1 MGISFE
7 WNSVWLLVC
16 VGSALACT
24 LLLYF
29 KSSFKELKALYLF
42 LQSFRFLTLFILA
55 FLLLKPIINR
65 IVLELEE
72 PIVIVAVDNS
82 SSMISSKDSLYYK
95 TEFLNQINTLKS
107 KIAQDFELNFFTFG
121 QEVNEDSEISFSEKK
136 TDFSALFQELS
147 DIYSNRNI
155 AGVVVVSDGIN
166 NTGLNP
172 LFLKNEINAPYF
184 YVATGDTSLKKD
196 VFINTIFHNDIAYL
210 DNKFPVEV
218 SLCAQ
223 NAKSEKINIK
233 IFEREKLLFENTI
246 EISSNDFVLN
256 VPFFLLA
263 DEIGLHHYTV
273 ELESSLLSE
282 NTTNNLQHFYVD
294 VLESKQ
300 KILFLYDHIH
310 PDISAITS
318 ALDQNFNYEL
328 ELLNIDDFDG
338 NYKPYSMLIA
348 YQILPEDV
356 RIPCFYF
363 IGDYMKS
370 LNLEW
375 VNLNASSTI
384 LEDANAIMNNF
395 SFFELSDEWNK
406 FSSQIPPLKVPFSKV
421 NIRSDY
427 QTLFYQNIKGINT
440 EKPILTFS
448 KSNSSRQAIFL
459 GEGLWKWRM
468 QDFKLHQNH
477 NLFDELI
484 NKSIQFLV
492 LNEDKEQFRIK
503 SNKRFDE
510 GDNVVLQ
517 AELYNSSYE
526 LVNDPQVFVQIIDQE
541 NTKFDY
547 VFEKINKSYIINIED
562 FDEGDYFYEAKVNFE
577 EKVFVKKGTFSIT
590 PVLIEQYQTRAN
602 HQLLTN
608 LAQFNNSQVV
618 YPKNLNSI
626 SSILTELPNDTYFY
640 SREIQTDLIHNKW
653 ISYLLFV
660 FLFLEWFLRK
670 RNGNI

>member
-1 MGISFE
+1 MEISFE
-7 WNSVWLLVC
+7 WNSVWLLFC
-16 VGSALACT
+16 VGFALVCT

-29 KSSFKELKALYLF
+29 KSTFKEFKTLFLF

-55 FLLLKPIINR
+55 FFLLKPIINKV
-65 IVLELEE
+65 VLELEE
-72 PIVIVAVDNS
+72 PIVIIAVDNS

-95 TEFLNQINTLKS
+95 TEFLSQMNLLKS
-107 KIAQDFELNFFTFG
+107 KLAKDFDLDFFTFG
-121 QEVNEDSEISFSEKK
+121 QEITENGNISFSEKK
-136 TDFSALFQELS
+136 TDFSILFQELS
-147 DIYSNRNI
+147 DVYSNRNV

-172 LFLKNEINAPYF
+172 LFLNNEVNAPFF
-184 YVATGDTSLKKD
+184 YVATGDTSQKKD

-210 DNKFPVEV
+210 ENNFPVEV

-223 NAKSEKINIK
+223 NAKFEKVNVK
-233 IFEREKLLFENTI
+233 VLEKEKLLYEKTI
-246 EISSNDFVLN
+246 EISSDDFVLN
-256 VPFFLLA
+256 VPFFLFA

-273 ELESSLLSE
+273 ELETSLSSE
-282 NTTNNLQHFYVD
+282 NTSNNIQHFYID
-294 VLESKQ
+294 ILESKQ

-318 ALDQNFNYEL
+318 ALDQNSNYEL
-328 ELLNIDDFDG
+328 ELFKIDDFDG
-338 NYKPYSMLIA
+338 NYNPYSMLIA
-348 YQILPEDV
+348 YQTYPKDV
-356 RIPCFYF
+356 NIPCFYF
-363 IGDYMKS
+363 VGDYMNS

-375 VNLNASSTI
+375 INLNSSSAI

-395 SFFELSDEWNK
+395 SFFELNDEWNK
-406 FSSQIPPLKVPFSKV
+406 FLSQTPPLKVPFSNV
-421 NIRSDY
+421 NIRSDF
-427 QTLFYQNIKGINT
+427 QTLFHQNIKGINT
-440 EKPILTFS
+440 EKPILIFS

-459 GEGLWKWRM
+459 GEGLWRWRM

-492 LNEDKEQFRIK
+492 LKEDKEQFRIK

-510 GDNVVLQ
+510 GDNIVFQ

-526 LVNDPQVFVQIIDQE
+526 LVNDPEVFIQITDRE

-547 VFEKINKSYIINIED
+547 VFNKNNKSYIINIED
-562 FDEGDYFYEAKVNFE
+562 LNEGDYLYEAKVNFE
-577 EKVFVKKGTFSIT
+577 DKMFIKKGTFSIT
-590 PVLIEQYQTRAN
+590 SVLIEQYQSRAN
-602 HQLLTN
+602 HQLLIN
-608 LAQFNNSQVV
+608 LAQFNNSQLV
-618 YPKNLNSI
+618 YPSNLISI
-626 SSILTELPNDTYFY
+626 SSILNELPTDTYSY

-660 FLFLEWFLRK
+660 FLFFEWYLRK
-670 RNGNI
+670 LNGNI